1 MSDEVVVLTGF
12 LAAAIRIST
21 PLLLAATG
29 EMLNER
35 AGVINLGVEGAML
48 AGALASAVGAAA
60 GGPWA
65 GTLLAVAAGVLVAGI
80 FAAVAI
86 GARADQIISG
96 TAITLGSVGLTGA
109 IYRTAFGAG
118 GPGLSLPT
126 FAAVPIPGVSAIPVL
141 GSALFSQPALTYVA
155 WVLVPLAWWFLF
167 RSWWGLALRATG
179 ESAEAARASGHRKL
193 RPAAHRTSC
202 RRILDALTPQAA
214 LSYLT
219 ARAQEAEITDPLRA
233 ATLTG
238 GALAGLAGATL
249 VLAQVGTFAEKM
261 TAGRGFI
268 AIAIVVLGRWHPA
281 GILLAA
287 LLFGAASALQFAF
300 QAMGLSVPY
309 QLFLV
314 MPYALALLALAGAVG
329 KARAPAGLGK

>member
-1 MSDEVVVLTGF
+1 MSDEAVVLTGF

-21 PLLLAATG
+21 PLLLAALG

-48 AGALASAVGAAA
+48 AGALASALGAGA
-60 GGPWA
+60 GGPWTGVLFA
-65 GTLLAVAAGVLVAGI
+65 MGAGVMVSGV

-86 GARADQIISG
+86 GARADQIITG
-96 TAITLGSVGLTGA
+96 TAVTLLAVGLTGTV
-109 IYRTAFGAG
+109 YRTTFGAG

-126 FAAVPIPGVSAIPVL
+126 FAPVPVPGLSGIPVL
-141 GSALFSQPALTYVA
+141 GPALFNQPLLTY
-155 WVLVPLAWWFLF
+155 LAWLLIPAAGWFLF

-179 ESAEAARASGHRKL
+179 ESLEAARASGV
-193 RPAAHRTSC
+193 PV
-202 RRILDALTPQAA
+202 RRIQV
-214 LSYLT
+214 
-219 ARAQEAEITDPLRA
+219 A

-261 TAGRGFI
+261 TGGRGFI
-268 AIAIVVLGRWHPA
+268 AIAIVVLGRWHP
-281 GILLAA
+281 GGVLLAA
-287 LLFGAASALQFAF
+287 LLFGAASALQFAL
-300 QAMGLSVPY
+300 QAMGLDAPY

-314 MPYALALLALAGAVG
+314 LPYLLALVALSGAAG
-329 KARAPAGLGK
+329 KSRQPAGLGR

>member
-1 MSDEVVVLTGF
+1 MTDAGVVLTGF

-29 EMLNER
+29 EMINER
-35 AGVINLGVEGAML
+35 AGVINLGIEGAML
-48 AGALASAVGAAA
+48 AGALASAIGAAA

-80 FAAVAI
+80 FAAASI
-86 GARADQIISG
+86 GARTDQIISG

-109 IYRTAFGAG
+109 IYRTAFGPG

-126 FAAVPIPGVSAIPVL
+126 FAALPVPGLASIPFVGQ
-141 GSALFSQPALTYVA
+141 ALFNQPALTYLA
-155 WVLVPLAWWFLF
+155 WVAVPVAWWFLF

-179 ESAEAARASGHRKL
+179 ESASAARASGVPIKRVQVL
-193 RPAAHRTSC
+193 
-202 RRILDALTPQAA
+202 
-214 LSYLT
+214 
-219 ARAQEAEITDPLRA
+219 
-233 ATLTG
+233 ATLVG
-238 GALAGLAGATL
+238 GAMAGLAGATL

-268 AIAIVVLGRWHPA
+268 AIAIVVLGRWHPV

-287 LLFGAASALQFAF
+287 LLFGSASALQFAF
-300 QAMGLSVPY
+300 QAMGLPVPY

-314 MPYALALLALAGAVG
+314 MPYVLALLALAGAVG
-329 KARAPAGLGK
+329 KSRAPAGLGK